1 MSEKSE
7 KKHFNLITCLL
18 GTIYIFLF
26 LIITTPLV
34 LFLGP
39 YDNTRKAFISTLLAT
54 RHEYLLTDFFSKETL
69 NKMMGIEEEP
79 IKEKEVVQNI
89 ENIEIKHST
98 STEIERYDINTDRY
112 NAYILEIKNPLKIKV
127 AMTKY
132 LGKTGQKTS
141 EMARDNNAIAAI
153 NGGAFVDKSN
163 DGTLYAGTGAIP
175 GGFVISG
182 GKLLYPQMTDLNSKN
197 KENVIAFT
205 KEGQLVVGSHSYDE
219 LMDMNVQEGMCFRPP
234 NIIIN
239 GVKQIK
245 DKMAEGLNPRTAIG
259 QKEDGTVIFLVIDG
273 RKISNPG
280 ASLYD
285 VQEIM
290 ASRGAVNAAALDG
303 GYSSTM
309 YYKDEVINSPNAW
322 DGERSVATAFYVEE

>member
-1 MSEKSE
+1 MAEKS
-7 KKHFNLITCLL
+7 KKTYSYLIACFL
-18 GTIYIFLF
+18 GILYITLF

-39 YDNTRKAFISTLLAT
+39 YKNTRKVFISTLLAT
-54 RHEYLLTDFFSKETL
+54 RHEYLLTDFFSQETL
-69 NKMMGIEEEP
+69 NEMMGIEEEP
-79 IKEKEVVQNI
+79 KKEEQVVQDVKK
-89 ENIEIKHST
+89 IEIKHST
-98 STEIERYDINTDRY
+98 SEEIERYDINTDRY
-112 NAYILEIKNPLKIKV
+112 DAYVLEIKNPFKIKV

-141 EMARDNNAIAAI
+141 EMAKENNAIAAI
-153 NGGAFVDKSN
+153 NGGAFLDKSD

-175 GGFVISG
+175 GGFVISSG
-182 GKLLYPQMTDLNSKN
+182 RLLYPERKDLNSKN

-205 KEGQLVVGSHSYDE
+205 KEGELIVGSHSFDE
-219 LMDMNVQEGMCFRPP
+219 LIDMNVQEAMCFRPP

-239 GVKQIK
+239 GVKQIT
-245 DKMAEGLNPRTAIG
+245 DKMSEGLNPRTAIG

-290 ASRGAVNAAALDG
+290 ASRGAVSAAALDG

>member
-1 MSEKSE
+1 MSEKND
-7 KKHFNLITCLL
+7 FNLTTCLVGL
-18 GTIYIFLF
+18 LYIFMFLF
-26 LIITTPLV
+26 ITTPLV
-34 LFLGP
+34 LFWGP
-39 YDNTRKAFISTLLAT
+39 YDNARKVFISTLLAT
-54 RHEYLLTDFFSKETL
+54 RHEYLLTDYFSEETL
-69 NKMMGIEEEP
+69 NEMMGIEDVKPEE
-79 IKEKEVVQNI
+79 IQETVQEIEKV
-89 ENIEIKHST
+89 EIKHT
-98 STEIERYDINTDRY
+98 TNTEIERYDVNTDRY

-141 EMARDNNAIAAI
+141 EMAKDKDAIAAI
-153 NGGAFVDKSN
+153 NGGAFVDESD
-163 DGTLYAGTGAIP
+163 DGTLYAGTGARP
-175 GGFVISG
+175 GGFVISNG
-182 GKLLYPQMTDLNSKN
+182 RLIYPEMSELNFKN

-205 KEGQLVVGSHSYDE
+205 KEGKLVVGSHSYNE
-219 LMDMNVQEGMCFRPP
+219 LVDMDVQEGMCFRPP

-245 DKMAEGLNPRTAIG
+245 DKMSEGLNPRTAIG

-290 ASRGAVNAAALDG
+290 ASRGAINAAALDG

-322 DGERSVATAFYVEE
+322 DGERSVATAFYVEG

>member
-39 YDNTRKAFISTLLAT
+39 YQNTRKAFISTLLAT

-69 NKMMGIEEEP
+69 NKMMGIEEAPKE
-79 IKEKEVVQNI
+79 EKE
-89 ENIEIKHST
+89 
-98 STEIERYDINTDRY
+98 DINTDRY

-141 EMARDNNAIAAI
+141 EMAKDNNAIAAI
-153 NGGAFVDKSN
+153 NGGAFVDKSD

-182 GKLLYPQMTDLNSKN
+182 GKLLYPQITDLNSKN